1 MKKICVLFILITLS
15 LTISWAQP
23 VKKYGALRVEGTQL
37 CDSSGKPIVLRGMS
51 FGWHNWWPRFYNQ
64 EVVNWLVSDWKVDA
78 VRAAMGV
85 EPAGAYL
92 YDSVGAIQKIRAVV
106 DASIAAETY
115 VIIDWHS
122 HGLLLDQ
129 AKAYFTLMAET
140 YGHFPHVIY
149 EIYNEPDDTYTWEE
163 VKAYSVEVIAA
174 IRAVDP
180 DNIILVGSPHWDQDL
195 HLVAA
200 DPITGYQNLMYTMHF
215 YAGTHGGWLRDR
227 CDAAMEAGIPIF
239 VSESAGCL
247 ASGDGPIDY
256 ESWNTYLHWME
267 QKQIS
272 WFCWSISDKNETSA
286 ALYTTA
292 SSTGSWS
299 NTDLKEWGQ
308 YVRGLFQKYHYSY
321 EPARIFKAME
331 KGRLGEDITIGVI
344 GGSITAG
351 YAASTESKRWANLVA
366 DWWETTFPESRVQ
379 LINAGWGGTGSDIG
393 VHRVS
398 DDLLSKKPDFVVIE
412 FGVNDVEGPHAT
424 KMMEGL
430 VQQII
435 LDENAPGIMIL
446 VLKQENGATA
456 LKSHKAVAEHYNIP
470 LINFADLIDTQVA
483 EDGLSLNSI
492 FVDGLHPNDAG
503 MAYIAHFIN
512 QQLDSLYLQI
522 PDAENL
528 PQVNTQLP
536 APLVTDTYANTF
548 QFFPH
553 NIIPLH
559 NQGWDI
565 TELGWTTEVPDNQ
578 IDFNIMGN
586 AFSVVF
592 TQNNSDQRGKAEL
605 WVDEGEKIIIDAYM
619 NEDWGTRYAFALIQE
634 GLSDGEHTV
643 HIRSVDET
651 STQGHFVQISRLL
664 VAGNIGSAAP
674 IAITSNYQKG
684 LIDKMLELDG
694 SNSFDPDG
702 ETIET
707 YQWLIEEKPDGSS
720 SIIQN
725 ADQVM
730 ATFTPDLAGTY
741 LISLIVGS
749 GFNQSVPAYK
759 TLDIRSFN
767 NKPVA
772 VAGRDTMS
780 AINKYFR
787 LDASA
792 SYDADNDPLTYQW
805 NLESSPE
812 TSTAEL
818 MGTTLVRPQIK
829 FDVEGSYTFSLVVFD
844 SIEYSE
850 KSFIIVIA
858 KEGYTEI
865 YSEKPQKTD
874 AIWVFPNP
882 TTGTVFLDVGAFDG
896 EELHIEL
903 FSILGKKIGSL
914 AKYVDVSNGQNMSI
928 NIRQFT
934 QEPGVYFVRVIING
948 NSFTRRISLL

>member
-1 MKKICVLFILITLS
+1 MKRIFVLFTQITLS
-15 LTISWAQP
+15 ITISWAQP
-23 VKKYGALRVEGTQL
+23 VKKYGALSVQGTQL
-37 CDSSGKPIVLRGMS
+37 CDSTGKPIVLRGMS

-92 YDSVGAIQKIRAVV
+92 YDSAGAVQKVRAVV
-106 DASIAAETY
+106 DAAIAAEIY

-140 YGHFPHVIY
+140 YGHYPHVIY
-149 EIYNEPDDTYTWEE
+149 EIYNEPDDNYTWEQ

-215 YAGTHGGWLRDR
+215 YAGTHGSWLRDR
-227 CDAAMEAGIPIF
+227 CDEAMEAGIPIF

-247 ASGDGPIDY
+247 ATGDGPIDY
-256 ESWNTYLHWME
+256 ESWNTYLQWME

-299 NTDLKEWGQ
+299 QTDLKEWGQ
-308 YVRGLFQKYHYSY
+308 YISGLFQKYHYSY
-321 EPARIFKAME
+321 EPARIFKALE
-331 KGRLGEDITIGVI
+331 KGRLGQDITIGVI

-351 YAASTESKRWANLVA
+351 YAASTESKRWANLVV
-366 DWWETTFPESRVQ
+366 DWWETTFPESKVQ

-393 VHRVS
+393 VHRVY
-398 DDLLSKKPDFVVIE
+398 DDLLSKNPDFIVIE
-412 FGVNDVEGPHAT
+412 FAVNDVEGPHAI

-435 LDENAPGIMIL
+435 LDENAPGIML
-446 VLKQENGATA
+446 LALKQENGTTA

-470 LINFADLIDTQVA
+470 LVNFAGLIDAQVA
-483 EDGLSLNSI
+483 EDGVTLNSI

-503 MAYIAHFIN
+503 MAYIAQFIN
-512 QQLDSLYLQI
+512 QQLDSLYQQM
-522 PDAENL
+522 PDAEDL

-536 APLVTDTYANTF
+536 VPLVTDTYANTF
-548 QFFPH
+548 QFFTN

-559 NQGWDI
+559 NQGWQL
-565 TELGWTTEVPDNQ
+565 TESGWNTDTPGNQ
-578 IDFNIMGN
+578 IDFKLMGN

-592 TQNNSDQRGKAEL
+592 TQNDSDQRGKAEL
-605 WVDEGEKIIIDAYM
+605 WVDEGEKIVIDAYM

-634 GLSDGEHTV
+634 GLGDGEHTV
-643 HIRSVDET
+643 HIRSVEET

-674 IAITSNYQKG
+674 IAITANYQKG
-684 LIDKMLELDG
+684 LIDKTLELDG

-702 ETIET
+702 EAIET
-707 YQWLIEEKPDGSS
+707 YLWLIEEKPDGSTS
-720 SIIQN
+720 AIQS

-741 LISLIVGS
+741 RISLTVGS

-772 VAGRDTMS
+772 IAGRDTMS
-780 AINKYFR
+780 ATNKYFR
-787 LDASA
+787 FDASA

-829 FDVEGSYTFSLVVFD
+829 FDVEGSYTFTLVVFD
-844 SIEYSE
+844 SMEYSE
-850 KSFIIVIA
+850 KSYINVIA

-865 YSEKPQKTD
+865 YSKKSIKTD
-874 AIWVFPNP
+874 ALRVFPNP
-882 TTGTVFLDVGAFDG
+882 TNGTIFFDVDAFEG
-896 EELHIEL
+896 EQLHIEL
-903 FSILGKKIGSL
+903 FSILGKKMGSFE
-914 AKYVDVSNGQNMSI
+914 KHYDVSNDQNRSI

-934 QEPGVYFVRVIING
+934 QEPGVYFIRVIING
-948 NSFTRRISLL
+948 NSFTRRITLL